1 MSADALQ
8 AAEDHRAIQAVEDH
22 RIMGQ
27 QAAED
32 RRYMGL
38 ALALG
43 RRNLGRTW
51 PNPSVGAV
59 LVAGPPG
66 ARRILAQGVTQPGGR
81 PHAERVALA
90 EAGEAA
96 RGATLYV
103 TLEPCSHH
111 GRTSP
116 CADAVI
122 AAGVAQVVSA
132 IEDPDARVAGRG
144 HARLRAAGIAVTV
157 GVRAGEAARD
167 QRGHLT
173 RVRLGRPAL
182 LLKLARTRDGYA
194 AGGEGRLMISGPL
207 ANARVHLLR
216 AHCDA
221 IMVGIDTALA
231 DDPELTVRLP
241 GLADR
246 SPMRIVL
253 DSHLR
258 LPVDA
263 KLVRTAGTVPTLVVA
278 GPGAPRAAAAALEA
292 AGAEVLTVAGDEA
305 GRIDLPAA
313 LAALGARGLTRI
325 CSEGGPTLADALA
338 RLDLID
344 ACCLVTGAGRLGA
357 PGLPAVGPALAA
369 RLADGL
375 DRVAEVR
382 AGPDLFTHY
391 ERSSPCSPAS
401 SPMSDA
407 SSPPRAAS
415 ACAG

>member
-1 MSADALQ
+1 M
-8 AAEDHRAIQAVEDH
+8 
-22 RIMGQ
+22 RIEPA

-32 RRYMGL
+32 RRFMGL

-66 ARRILAQGVTQPGGR
+66 ARRILAQGITQPGGR
-81 PHAERVALA
+81 PHAERVALE
-90 EAGEAA
+90 EAGAAA

-122 AAGVAQVVSA
+122 AAGVARVVSA
-132 IEDPDARVAGRG
+132 VEDPDARVAGRG
-144 HARLRAAGIAVTV
+144 HARLRAAGLAVTV
-157 GVRAGEAARD
+157 GVRAEEAASD
-167 QRGHLT
+167 HRGHVT
-173 RVRLGRPAL
+173 RVLLGRPAVM
-182 LLKLARTRDGYA
+182 LKLARTRDGYA
-194 AGGEGRLMISGPL
+194 AGTRGVAVAGGEGRLMITGPR

-221 IMVGIDTALA
+221 IMVGIGTALA

-246 SPMRIVL
+246 SPVRVVL

-258 LPVDA
+258 LPAGA
-263 KLVRTAGTVPTLVVA
+263 KLVRTGGSVPTLVVA
-278 GPGAPRAAAAALEA
+278 GPKAPGAAARALEA
-292 AGAEVLTVAGDEA
+292 AGIEVLPVAGDA
-305 GRIDLPAA
+305 SGRIDLAAA
-313 LAALGARGLTRI
+313 LAALGARGFTRI
-325 CSEGGPTLADALA
+325 CSEGGPHLADALA
-338 RLDLID
+338 RDDLID
-344 ACCLVTGAGRLGA
+344 ACCLVTGAVSLGR

-375 DRVAEVR
+375 DLVEEIR

-391 ERSSPCSPAS
+391 ERSTPCSPAS

-407 SSPPRAAS
+407 SSPSRAAN